1 MSSILLKDRL
11 VNSIMILKPYHQLEC
26 PDELQKIISDKTV
39 DFLKTKT
46 DFFTRLDELS
56 LWNKLN
62 SLDFVRH
69 VPELVKYF
77 QGFNLKLKEVA
88 LTVCNNNNNANL
100 HIDELPVVAK
110 VNFPILNT
118 KGSLNVWYSV
128 PDDLMAEVNP
138 IFNKFGAAYYDLTAV
153 DLTKC
158 KKIAEVE
165 VLKPVVFNSQ
175 IAHTINMSG
184 CQAFPRLV
192 LTCMFFN
199 EPVDFLKE

>member
-1 MSSILLKDRL
+1 M
-11 VNSIMILKPYHQLEC
+11 NLKPYHQLEC
-26 PDELQKIISDKTV
+26 PDDLQKIIADKTV

-62 SLDFVRH
+62 SLDFIQH

-88 LTVCNNNNNANL
+88 LTVCNSNTDVGL

-110 VNFPILNT
+110 INFPILNT
-118 KGSLNVWYSV
+118 QGSRNLWYHV
-128 PDDLMAEVNP
+128 PKELMDTVTPVIN
-138 IFNKFGAAYYDLTAV
+138 IFGYAFYNLENINLDKC
-153 DLTKC
+153 TK
-158 KKIAEVE
+158 ISDVE

-175 IAHTINMSG
+175 IPHMIEMSR
-184 CQAFPRLV
+184 CKEFPRLV

>member
-1 MSSILLKDRL
+1 MGNII
-11 VNSIMILKPYHQLEC
+11 NLKPYHQLEC
-26 PDELQKIISDKTV
+26 PDELQKIISDKAV

-46 DFFTRLDELS
+46 DLFSRLDKLS

-62 SLDFVRH
+62 SVDFIRH

-77 QGFNLKLKEVA
+77 QSFNLKLKEVSV
-88 LTVCNNNNNANL
+88 TVCHSKTDAGL
-100 HIDELPVVAK
+100 HIDELPVTAK
-110 VNFPILNT
+110 INFPILNT
-118 KGSLNVWYSV
+118 QGSRNIWYHV
-128 PDDLMAEVNP
+128 PDNIMSQVTP
-138 IFNKFGAAYYDLTAV
+138 IINSFGTAFYNLGSV

-158 KKIAEVE
+158 KKLADIE

-175 IAHTINMSG
+175 IPHMVDITN
-184 CQAFPRLV
+184 CLAFPRLV